1 MEELFEAGVGEE
13 DPFDDYRNIL
23 YPSAISDLSEENKLE
38 GKEIFVNDVTQ
49 RGGERVGSFASL
61 A

>member
-23 YPSAISDLSEENKLE
+23 YPNKIENLTEEQKLE
-38 GKEIFVNDVTQ
+38 GMCRFHLWLIW
-49 RGGERVGSFASL
+49 
-61 A
+61 